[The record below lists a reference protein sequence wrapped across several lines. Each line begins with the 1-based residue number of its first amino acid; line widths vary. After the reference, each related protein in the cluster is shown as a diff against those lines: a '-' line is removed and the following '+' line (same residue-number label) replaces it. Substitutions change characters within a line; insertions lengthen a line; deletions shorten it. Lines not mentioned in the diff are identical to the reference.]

1 MSRSSGARVLP
12 RLRQFPRSFL
22 IEKISQFSEAHA
34 GYAYPALVAC
44 AACAT
49 RRQLSLAMIV
59 LSLHPWSVR
68 IHKRRLT
75 KNKAR
80 KCRILSGSG
89 EKNDLIFFSLFPA
102 AQLPSI
108 TILSCTHIIS
118 SASRCLP
125 APSRSLII
133 FSIQFL
139 GTIWLLPIL
148 SVCEATIACIWRKI
162 FSTIPGLSSSPV
174 QSFHCCLH
182 FDTVLCFVNGLW
194 QFCNCLD
201 FD

>member
-1 MSRSSGARVLP
+1 MFCTKDRLCTVFGKGLACHLGTMSRSSGARVLP
-12 RLRQFPRSFL
+12 RLRQFPCCFL

-49 RRQLSLAMIV
+49 RRQLSPAMIV

-80 KCRILSGSG
+80 KCRILSGCG

-108 TILSCTHIIS
+108 SILSCTHIQF

-125 APSRSLII
+125 GPLPVLEHIFNSIFGGYLASANPFSLR
-133 FSIQFL
+133 
-139 GTIWLLPIL
+139 GDN
-148 SVCEATIACIWRKI
+148 
-162 FSTIPGLSSSPV
+162 
-174 QSFHCCLH
+174 CLH
-182 FDTVLCFVNGLW
+182 LTQNL
-194 QFCNCLD
+194 
-201 FD
+201 